1 MIPGTPRWSEGV
13 EACDVDLDGDLD
25 LFFADGDGFSSAG
38 AQRQNVLVINQLIE
52 TGSSS
57 FTDESLARLGAR
69 TSNGKGVTCADVD
82 ADGWPDAL
90 YANGFNT
97 DRPFL

>member
-1 MIPGTPRWSEGV
+1 MV
-13 EACDVDLDGDLD
+13 V
-25 LFFADGDGFSSAG
+25 
-38 AQRQNVLVINQLIE
+38 AQPPNVLVINQLIE
-52 TGSSS
+52 TGSAS

-69 TSNGKGVTCADVD
+69 SSNAKGVTCADVD

-97 DRPFL
+97 DPPFLYMNRGPAQAGFFDEEGGATSSNAFLQEKKGVG